1 MIKIAI
7 CHDRKAMVNQIEN
20 TILELSKIEKIPADT
35 DVFYCG
41 KALEKEIAF
50 GTKYDLIFLDIQMKA
65 GDGIS
70 TAQNIRRIDEN
81 VLLICI
87 SGDDKN
93 IMELF
98 QLDVYAFIKKPIDRE
113 IFEKTF
119 LKAYGKICSKMIY
132 FTFCYKYQEYKIL
145 CKDILY
151 FESSGRKITLYVR
164 NGDIYTFNQKLSEV
178 EEKISDGNIPFIRI
192 HQSFLVNY
200 HLIRSRSKAEITLID
215 GTRLPVSGDRQKDFS
230 RHYNMPLD
238 DEACV

>member
-151 FESSGRKITLYVR
+151 FESNRRQITVHVKAEQ
-164 NGDIYTFNQKLSEV
+164 YTFYGKLDDIEQELKGQDFV
-178 EEKISDGNIPFIRI
+178 RC
-192 HQSFLVNY
+192 HQSFLVNAKQIKIVGGNA
-200 HLIRSRSKAEITLID
+200 LTLLS
-215 GTRLPVSGDRQKDFS
+215 GETLPVSKS
-230 RHYNMPLD
+230 RR
-238 DEACV
+238 EAVRDASLWAMR